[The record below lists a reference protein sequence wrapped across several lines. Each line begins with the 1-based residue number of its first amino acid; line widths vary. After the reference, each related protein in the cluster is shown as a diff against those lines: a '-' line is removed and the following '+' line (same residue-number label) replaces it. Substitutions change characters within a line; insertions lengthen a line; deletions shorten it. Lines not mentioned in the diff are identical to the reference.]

1 MVTIHKAID
10 KYFKISESGSSI
22 KTEILSGIT
31 AYFTM
36 VYLLFLVPTT
46 LMNAFPE
53 AFDETGEMIGT
64 YILSNGISANQ
75 MLVSLTVASCIAAAI
90 GTLIMSF
97 KANLPFVQGPSLAI
111 STFISFTLCSKM
123 GYTYNEALAAV
134 FIGGIVFL
142 IITIMGMEKKIQDSI
157 PTNIKFAVT
166 AGIGLFIAF
175 MGMQKAHI
183 VVPNSRNLV
192 TLVDFADLTSYNTKS
207 ALLCLVGIIFI
218 SLLLIWHVHGAIL
231 IGKIVCILAAIPM
244 GLVHISNFNLMDYAI
259 TLEPIMFKMDFAG
272 LFTPHNSWGLPGVLL
287 SVGVVISTL
296 CIMDVVVTMGTIIAT
311 DYIITYSHNG
321 SVSEK
326 LPKVLKSDAI
336 ATSIGSC
343 LGITN
348 ISTYVEST
356 AMAIEGGRTGFSGVI
371 AAILFALTIF
381 VAPYASVVPSAAT
394 ATTLIVSGVLM
405 INVIKYV
412 NFDDIEEAVPAF
424 LTIALMPLTYSLVT
438 GISIG
443 LISYTFIMFF
453 SKRRHEIKMGTII
466 LAVIFLIQFI
476 LMQK

>member
-1 MVTIHKAID
+1 MVSIHKAID

-46 LMNAFPE
+46 LMSAFPE

-64 YILSNGISANQ
+64 YILSNGVSANQ

-207 ALLCLVGIIFI
+207 AP
-218 SLLLIWHVHGAIL
+218 WHH
-231 IGKIVCILAAIPM
+231 
-244 GLVHISNFNLMDYAI
+244 
-259 TLEPIMFKMDFAG
+259 
-272 LFTPHNSWGLPGVLL
+272 PGVLF
-287 SVGVVISTL
+287 S
-296 CIMDVVVTMGTIIAT
+296 CITALALVQDV
-311 DYIITYSHNG
+311 NWP
-321 SVSEK
+321 VS
-326 LPKVLKSDAI
+326 LKQSLQN
-336 ATSIGSC
+336 SQEG
-343 LGITN
+343 
-348 ISTYVEST
+348 ST
-356 AMAIEGGRTGFSGVI
+356 AFPYLPHDVTGLRNRF
-371 AAILFALTIF
+371 ILFTG
-381 VAPYASVVPSAAT
+381 YH
-394 ATTLIVSGVLM
+394 VL
-405 INVIKYV
+405 
-412 NFDDIEEAVPAF
+412 
-424 LTIALMPLTYSLVT
+424 
-438 GISIG
+438 
-443 LISYTFIMFF
+443 
-453 SKRRHEIKMGTII
+453 
-466 LAVIFLIQFI
+466 
-476 LMQK
+476 